1 MGDLFG
7 IVIVRPFGIALMF
20 IYQLVQSYGLAVI
33 LFAVM
38 TTLLLLPL
46 GYHSKKGMRKM
57 TAVQGKMQELQKKY
71 ANNKAKLNEEVMK
84 LYEKENISPMGGCLP
99 TFIQLPIMMG
109 LYYAVQKPLTFMMGI
124 SDESITKLGELV
136 GINVAEVAAS
146 SVTYQLDIAQALNQ
160 FLDGA
165 GQFTQQ
171 VTSISSDI
179 AQYLIPVNFSFL
191 GLDLSMKPEFTN
203 PSILWIIPI
212 LSGLT
217 AFLSSWLSQK
227 MQGTTIQ
234 GTMKTMLYTMPLM
247 SVYFGFIFP
256 ASIGIYWVAR
266 NVLMILQEFTLTK
279 VLNWRHPIESDIQ
292 KAEREKEEKRRAH
305 EEKMKR
311 LAEQGAQPNPNTSKK
326 KK

>member
-7 IVIVRPFGIALMF
+7 IVIVRPFGIALMY

-124 SDESITKLGELV
+124 SDESIAKLGELV

-160 FLDGA
+160 FLDST

-171 VTSISSDI
+171 ITSISSDI
-179 AQYLIPVNFSFL
+179 AQYLIPVNFNFL

-217 AFLSSWLSQK
+217 AFLSSWISQK
-227 MQGTTIQ
+227 MQGTTVQ